1 MTVQLKTV
9 IPSVFNKIRQGSTML
24 AIRGYR
30 NNYDEV
36 ADYSLVF
43 HVNYL
48 NAIKRSKQIIEQ
60 YEPTNDL
67 EIMAKLQLL
76 DSYADTLSG
85 KGNSRDTSSHAYEP
99 IIDGDGEVVNGVRWH
114 SDFSRIYLYGFI
126 CFKRVITPGNY
137 PEVNHQPLTIVKNKL
152 RRLTP
157 SEKFRSFILIDGRF
171 DKIDVEKMQLT
182 HLDLVREIA

>member
-1 MTVQLKTV
+1 MTVQLRTV
-9 IPSVFNKIRQGSTML
+9 IPSIFNQIRPSSTML

-30 NNYDEV
+30 NNFDEL

-60 YEPTNDL
+60 YKPLSGL
-67 EIMAKLQLL
+67 EKIARSELL
-76 DSYADTLSG
+76 ESYAETLSG

-99 IIDGDGEVVNGVRWH
+99 IIDGTGEAVNGVRWH
-114 SDFSRIYLYGFI
+114 SNYTRVYLYGFI

-137 PEVNHQPLTIVKNKL
+137 PEVNHEPLTMSKNKL
-152 RRLTP
+152 RALTP
-157 SEKFRSFILIDGRF
+157 SNKFRQFILIDGRF
-171 DKIDVEKMQLT
+171 DKVDVEKMQLT
-182 HLDLVREIA
+182 HLDLIRELI